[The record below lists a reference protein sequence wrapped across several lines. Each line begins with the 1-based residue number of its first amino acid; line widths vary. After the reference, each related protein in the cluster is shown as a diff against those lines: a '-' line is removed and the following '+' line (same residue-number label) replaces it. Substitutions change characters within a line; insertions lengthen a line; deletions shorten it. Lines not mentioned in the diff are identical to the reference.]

1 MFSNRYL
8 VFVGNKNEVFVG
20 NKNEVFVG
28 NKNEVGVSS
37 VIRLVF
43 FDISD
48 GKYSLFAYSPSW
60 LKIPQPRGTSA
71 PAARYCFCSS

>member
-28 NKNEVGVSS
+28 NKNEVGVSC
-37 VIRLVF
+37 VIRLMFLGVP
-43 FDISD
+43 D
-48 GKYSLFAYSPSW
+48 GKCSGFGYCPVL
-60 LKIPQPRGTSA
+60 LKVLLQLLNLL
-71 PAARYCFCSS
+71 